1 MLPLIVAETL
11 HKSFGPVHAVDGVT
25 VRVQPGEIYG
35 LVGPDGAGKTTF
47 IRLLVGALALDG
59 GSVQLAGYDL
69 ARQTAEAREQIGYLA
84 QRFALYEDLT
94 VLENLQFFAEVRGLP
109 TRLWKPRSQE
119 ILDFVGLLSFANR
132 RAGQLSGGMKQ
143 KLGLALALV
152 NRPKILLLDEP
163 TTGVDPAT
171 RQDFWRLI
179 IPLLKST
186 ELAVLVSTP
195 YMDEAV
201 RCQRIGFLRSG
212 RIIAEGSPHDLR
224 NRLAGQIL
232 ELAGEPLALLAQ
244 VAGADPAVEAVQ
256 RFGNRFHL
264 RVQPGAAEMVCGRL
278 ASAVGAAGG
287 QVRRLAVIEPSL
299 EDLFISL
306 ADQAGHPVHDLP
318 AAGAP

>member
-186 ELAVLVSTP
+186 ELAVLP